1 MVFYAS
7 AVVGEIARPQPVTAE
22 RTQPQNSA
30 EERVSEYGCVKANNL
45 LNGLEL
51 FDIESLIGSE

>member
-1 MVFYAS
+1 MLYAS
-7 AVVGEIARPQPVTAE
+7 TVVGEIACPQPVIAE

-30 EERVSEYGCVKANNL
+30 EKRVSEYGCDEANNL

-51 FDIESLIGSE
+51 FYIESLIGSE

>member
-1 MVFYAS
+1 MVPYAS
-7 AVVGEIARPQPVTAE
+7 TVVGEIACPQPVTAE

-30 EERVSEYGCVKANNL
+30 EERVSEYACDEANIL

-51 FDIESLIGSE
+51 FNIECLIGWE